1 MQGENTER
9 AARFKV
15 SGLHSDH
22 GWPTLQSYNTRRKG
36 MGVLLRKG
44 CRGCGYL
51 WWSPKALHSCFSPR
65 WGLAPKVWLRN
76 WGFNILIPPHGSLPR
91 LPRSAVLPAP
101 FNAVPLPCSLY
112 PPAFFSLPTLN
123 WAGTLWSSISPG
135 DALWQHWSKDQAH
148 SQLRVTVLLFFLMSL

>member
-22 GWPTLQSYNTRRKG
+22 GWPTLQSYNTHRKG

-51 WWSPKALHSCFSPR
+51 WWSPKILQSCFSPR

-76 WGFNILIPPHGSLPR
+76 WGFNLLIPPHESLPC

-101 FNAVPLPCSLY
+101 FNAVPLPCSFHT
-112 PPAFFSLPTLN
+112 PAFFPFPLSTELAVSEAAFLPATLSGSTEARTRHIPNLGSLFL
-123 WAGTLWSSISPG
+123 
-135 DALWQHWSKDQAH
+135 
-148 SQLRVTVLLFFLMSL
+148 VFLMSL